1 MMFEWSTRS
10 YLSWNYTGHGR
21 NLFSLTKF
29 EIDIRKKYIFR
40 LHTTTF
46 KYSSIYNTK
55 NRQLTICREPITED
69 ADDRY
74 ELKIKS
80 YYNQTFLIHLQ
91 IINNHYEIIGDP
103 YDDNL
108 YWKLHGYFQQD
119 QFNGSLL
126 FFNSDWLLSSKLN
139 FNSSLHISTGR
150 YVQLI
155 PTLEPQIAL
164 EILLKSRFH
173 FVFQY
178 SGLQSLIALK
188 LFHNSS
194 NINLYF
200 SSKSI
205 NETIFNINFQFNN
218 LINQSWILIINEK
231 RFYLYNHNSEFIFNG
246 SLQDFSFQHLI
257 ENKENK
263 IFLNENTIEFLTNN
277 FGFIISNLSLDT
289 RKYIHLYHRSSKQNL
304 TINYYKSGR
313 FFRENFNIQTPIYD
327 INIIYYPIDNENRY
341 VKLFFEFLPLQ
352 MSSFNLV
359 RGRSFRI
366 GYQTKQKQ
374 CILSG
379 NIAFGIEDIDN
390 LRILIM
396 NERWKF
402 IYGIEKKDKIY
413 IKWNIKIDLNNKNFQ
428 GRIDIQ
434 DPNDEMSIPIYTII
448 NSHLKDMILVT
459 TMRTVYSSLEPIIL
473 QLSIDQRII
482 TQQYISLKLIHE
494 SSKTNLSF
502 TIDHYP
508 QRKLLIRL
516 KPNNISDEKIFLHLY
531 ANTTES
537 QLKFLVI
544 LANLINF
551 NLTLPKSYP
560 ETSLLYSSL
569 FIENEEYFDGRFDT
583 TALKF
588 RSKEYLFNISL
599 NEIILQKRFNQ
610 KILAS
615 IFARWIE
622 RNSSTALITIFS
634 QIDFK
639 RVRN

>member
-1 MMFEWSTRS
+1 
-10 YLSWNYTGHGR
+10 
-21 NLFSLTKF
+21 
-29 EIDIRKKYIFR
+29 
-40 LHTTTF
+40 
-46 KYSSIYNTK
+46 
-55 NRQLTICREPITED
+55 
-69 ADDRY
+69 
-74 ELKIKS
+74 
-80 YYNQTFLIHLQ
+80 
-91 IINNHYEIIGDP
+91 
-103 YDDNL
+103 
-108 YWKLHGYFQQD
+108 
-119 QFNGSLL
+119 
-126 FFNSDWLLSSKLN
+126 
-139 FNSSLHISTGR
+139 
-150 YVQLI
+150 
-155 PTLEPQIAL
+155 
-164 EILLKSRFH
+164 
-173 FVFQY
+173 
-178 SGLQSLIALK
+178 
-188 LFHNSS
+188 
-194 NINLYF
+194 
-200 SSKSI
+200 
-205 NETIFNINFQFNN
+205 
-218 LINQSWILIINEK
+218 
-231 RFYLYNHNSEFIFNG
+231 
-246 SLQDFSFQHLI
+246 
-257 ENKENK
+257 
-263 IFLNENTIEFLTNN
+263 
-277 FGFIISNLSLDT
+277 
-289 RKYIHLYHRSSKQNL
+289 
-304 TINYYKSGR
+304 
-313 FFRENFNIQTPIYD
+313 
-327 INIIYYPIDNENRY
+327 
-341 VKLFFEFLPLQ
+341 
-352 MSSFNLV
+352 
-359 RGRSFRI
+359 
-366 GYQTKQKQ
+366 
-374 CILSG
+374 
-379 NIAFGIEDIDN
+379 
-390 LRILIM
+390 M

-448 NSHLKDMILVT
+448 NSHLKDMILLT

-560 ETSLLYSSL
+560 ETGLLHSSL
-569 FIENEEYFDGRFDT
+569 FIENEEYFDGRYDT